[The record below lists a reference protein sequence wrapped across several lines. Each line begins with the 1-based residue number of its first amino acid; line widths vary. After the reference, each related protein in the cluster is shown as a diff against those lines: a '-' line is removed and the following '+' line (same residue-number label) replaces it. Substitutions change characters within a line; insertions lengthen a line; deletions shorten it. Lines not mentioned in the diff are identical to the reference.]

1 MSANLYNPIDRMNA
15 TLALD
20 APVTTVKLVSASRA
34 RALAKLGV
42 TTVRDLV
49 SLYPRRYIDLSQV
62 KTVASARVGDACT
75 IVGQVHAI
83 ESKRLRNRSS
93 LVTITL
99 VDGTGTLMVSCFRQQ
114 WLMNNVAA
122 GMRIAVAGTL
132 EFNYGYKRMTNPHLV
147 VMEEG
152 DAASAGMV
160 VPVHPLTGDV
170 KAGMMRRFI
179 SNALDATCGVI
190 DPLPLPLRMKYRL
203 MGRNAALTC
212 IHFPHDMD
220 EQREARRRLAY
231 EEILHLELMLMQEGD
246 ERSRGQQA
254 TAHVVDGSH
263 LAAFRKAL
271 PFELTGEQE
280 TAVDEI
286 LRILAAPRAGNHML
300 LGDVGTGKT
309 LVAAHC
315 LAVAAD
321 TGTQALFMAPTE
333 LLARQHFASLNSL
346 LSKAGVSCAVLTGST
361 IADERD
367 HIIEQLGT
375 GELDVLF
382 GTHALLEDD
391 VRPKAMSIAIIDEQQ
406 RFGVDQRAA
415 LLLKGSCPDA
425 LFLTATPIPRTLAL
439 ALYGNLTLSY
449 LKKRP
454 KASAPRRTFV
464 HDYQAKGAAY
474 DAAREALARGERVF
488 VVCPLVGEKRPDDSE
503 KAKGADAAAGEAEE
517 LVVSIESDQDMEG
530 SDIHAAE
537 NQARFLSETVFVD
550 YEVGLVHGRMPA
562 REKQQVMQDFRD
574 GVIQVLVAT
583 TVIEVGIDV
592 PEATVMIVED
602 ADRFGLSQLH
612 QLRGRVGRGTLPG
625 EVHLI
630 SGTRNPAALERLA
643 AMERTDDGFELAT
656 YDLSLRR
663 EGDILGNRQHGA
675 SVLKLV
681 NVVRDGKM
689 IEAAHEDARAILAED
704 PLLESAANRA
714 LGREA
719 RLAFKRAEE
728 ISGG

>member
-1 MSANLYNPIDRMNA
+1 MAENSYNPIDRMNA

-20 APVTTVKLVSASRA
+20 APVTSVKLISPSRA
-34 RALAKLGV
+34 RALGKLGI

-75 IVGQVHAI
+75 IVGNVHAI

-93 LVTITL
+93 LVTITV

-114 WLMNNVAA
+114 WLMNSVAA

-152 DAASAGMV
+152 DAANPGMV
-160 VPVHPLTGDV
+160 IPVHPLTGEV
-170 KAGMMRRFI
+170 KAGMMRRFV
-179 SNALDATCGVI
+179 SNALDKVRGCI

-203 MGRNAALTC
+203 MSRNAALNA
-212 IHFPHDMD
+212 IHFPHTMN

-231 EEILHLELMLMQEGD
+231 EEVLELELMLMQEGD
-246 ERSRGQQA
+246 ERSRGRSA
-254 TAHVVDGSH
+254 CMHVVDGDH
-263 LAAFRKAL
+263 LAAFRKAI
-271 PFELTGEQE
+271 PFTLTDEQE
-280 TAVDEI
+280 VAVREI
-286 LRILAAPRAGNHML
+286 LGVLALPRAANHML

-315 LAVAAD
+315 LAVVAD

-333 LLARQHFASLNSL
+333 LLARQHAASLGSL
-346 LSKAGVSCAVLTGST
+346 LDAAGVRYAVLTGAT
-361 IADERD
+361 GVEERA
-367 HIIEQLGT
+367 HIVEGLSQGDI
-375 GELDVLF
+375 DVVF

-391 VRPKAMSIAIIDEQQ
+391 VRPRKLSLVVIDEQQ
-406 RFGVDQRAA
+406 RFGVEQRAA
-415 LLLKGSCPDA
+415 LLGKGECPDA

-449 LKKRP
+449 LKTRP
-454 KASAPRRTFV
+454 KASAPRKTFV
-464 HDYQAKGAAY
+464 HDYSARGAAF
-474 DAAREALARGERVF
+474 DAAREALARGEQVF
-488 VVCPLVGEKRPDDSE
+488 VVCPLVGEKKDEEKKKPSE
-503 KAKGADAAAGEAEE
+503 GSSEASDE
-517 LVVSIESDQDMEG
+517 LQISIESDNDMAG
-530 SDIHAAE
+530 ADIHAAQE
-537 NQARFLSETVFVD
+537 QARYLSEAIFVD

-562 REKQQVMQDFRD
+562 KEKQQVMQDFRD
-574 GVIQVLVAT
+574 AKIQVLVAT

-592 PEATVMIVED
+592 PQATVMIVED

-612 QLRGRVGRGTLPG
+612 QLRGRVGRGTLAG

-643 AMERTDDGFELAT
+643 AMEKTDDGFELAT

-681 NVVRDGKM
+681 NVVRDGAM
-689 IEAAHEDARAILAED
+689 IEAAHEDARALLADD
-704 PLLESAANRA
+704 PLLESTANKA

-728 ISGG
+728 LAGG

>member
-1 MSANLYNPIDRMNA
+1 MAQNAHNPIDRMSA

-62 KTVASARVGDACT
+62 KTVAAARVGDACT
-75 IVGQVHAI
+75 IVGNVHAI

-160 VPVHPLTGDV
+160 IPVHPLTGEV

-179 SNALDATCGVI
+179 ANALDATCGVI
-190 DPLPLPLRMKYRL
+190 DPLPLNLRMKYRL
-203 MGRNAALTC
+203 MGRNAALQC

-231 EEILHLELMLMQEGD
+231 EEVLHLELMLMQEGE
-246 ERSRGQQA
+246 ERSRGLVP
-254 TAHVVDGSH
+254 TEHIIDGEH
-263 LAAFRKAL
+263 LAAFRKAI
-271 PFELTGEQE
+271 PFELTGEQQV
-280 TAVDEI
+280 AVGEI
-286 LRILAAPRAGNHML
+286 LAVLAAPRVGNHML

-321 TGTQALFMAPTE
+321 TGTQVLFMAPTE
-333 LLARQHFASLNSL
+333 LLARQHFASLSGL
-346 LSKAGVSCAVLTGST
+346 LAEAGVKSDVLTSAT
-361 IADERD
+361 TPDDRER
-367 HIIEQLGT
+367 IIVQLAT

-382 GTHALLEDD
+382 GTHALLEED
-391 VRPKAMSIAIIDEQQ
+391 VQPKAMSIAIIDEQQ

-415 LLLKGSCPDA
+415 LLQKGACPDA

-449 LKKRP
+449 LKTRP
-454 KASAPRRTFV
+454 KTSAPRQTFV
-464 HDYQAKGAAY
+464 HDYKAKGAAY
-474 DAAREALARGERVF
+474 DAARAALERGERVF
-488 VVCPLVGEKRPDDSE
+488 VVCPLVGEKRAESPE
-503 KAKGADAAAGEAEE
+503 AGKGDGAADEPEE
-517 LVVSIESDQDMEG
+517 LVVSIESDQDMLG

-537 NQARFLSETVFVD
+537 EQARFLSETVFAD

-562 REKQQVMQDFRD
+562 REKQQIMQDFRD
-574 GVIQVLVAT
+574 GKLQVLVAT

-656 YDLSLRR
+656 YDLALRR

-689 IEAAHEDARAILAED
+689 IEAAHDDARAILAED

-728 ISGG
+728 ITGG